1 MSLNNIA
8 VTLGRIDREKNLDQ
22 QYALVEEAL
31 ETERE
36 LGGLSQIAAML
47 TNLSFLDIEKKNYQR
62 ARVRLRESMHIAT
75 SAGIPRYVFW
85 TIRYY
90 AEMLLSQGQL
100 ERGLALY
107 GMLRQQTL
115 WTASVETQLQKT
127 LDRYSIQPEDAE
139 AGMAGGT
146 NLDFDE
152 TAEEIRADLEG
163 DGN

>member
-1 MSLNNIA
+1 
-8 VTLGRIDREKNLDQ
+8 
-22 QYALVEEAL
+22 
-31 ETERE
+31 
-36 LGGLSQIAAML
+36 
-47 TNLSFLDIEKKNYQR
+47 
-62 ARVRLRESMHIAT
+62 
-75 SAGIPRYVFW
+75 
-85 TIRYY
+85 
-90 AEMLLSQGQL
+90 
-100 ERGLALY
+100 
-107 GMLRQQTL
+107 MLRQQTL